1 VAERD
6 VPEELRLEPVKEVV
20 TADGG
25 ATIVRLAGQLDL
37 HNAERVRE
45 VMLVVAEAAPERLVI
60 DLEEVTF
67 LDSTALGILV
77 EARTKLPDGR
87 AFLLAAPGVEVR
99 RALEVSGLDR
109 HFAVHATV
117 DEALTA
123 GD

>member
-20 TADGG
+20 TADSG
-25 ATIVRLAGQLDL
+25 AAIVRLAGQLDL

-45 VMLVVAEAAPERLVI
+45 VMLEVAEAAPERLVI